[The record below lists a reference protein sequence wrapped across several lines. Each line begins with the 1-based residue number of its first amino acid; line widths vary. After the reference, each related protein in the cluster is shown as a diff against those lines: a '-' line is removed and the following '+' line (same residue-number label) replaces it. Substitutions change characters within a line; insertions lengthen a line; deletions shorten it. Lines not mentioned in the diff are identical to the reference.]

1 MLVQGRCCLLSRR
14 YHSGFITHW
23 VQTFPCT
30 GTRKS
35 TPVNSQYCNMLLGA
49 WVESL
54 WAPKKIKPGF
64 PLETS
69 LVLNQDHKP
78 TIGRLMTATRKKL
91 HWWAQ
96 KAPRYIN
103 HKTDFFFPTFSNANS
118 QGKPLWCLKYATQ
131 IRLLL
136 LLSVAQKKLP
146 RLLPDHKSLKS
157 FRKLL

>member
-1 MLVQGRCCLLSRR
+1 MLVQGMCCLLSRR

-118 QGKPLWCLKYATQ
+118 QGKPSWCLKYATQ
-131 IRLLL
+131 TRLLL
-136 LLSVAQKKLP
+136 LLSVAQKKSP